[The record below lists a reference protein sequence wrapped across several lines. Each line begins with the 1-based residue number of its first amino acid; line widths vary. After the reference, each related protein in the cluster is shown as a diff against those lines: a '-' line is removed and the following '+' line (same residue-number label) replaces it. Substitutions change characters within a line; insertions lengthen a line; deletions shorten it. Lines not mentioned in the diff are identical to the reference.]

1 MGKITPVRYKDAA
14 RFTGIR
20 GEPGPAGPPGSQGE
34 PGPQGV
40 QGDQGPQ
47 GDVGPQGEPGI
58 VVSTTAPSN
67 PSVNDLWLDIS

>member
-1 MGKITPVRYKDAA
+1 MGKIQVGRTRDAA

-20 GEPGPAGPPGSQGE
+20 GEPGPAGPPGAQGE
-34 PGPQGV
+34 PGPQGI

-47 GDVGPQGEPGI
+47 GEQGPQGDPGI
-58 VVSTTAPSN
+58 VVSATAPSN